1 MDIKSFNINNL
12 DWLCW
17 QSLQFGEMQ
26 GEDPVRAHKQK
37 GAAEVGHR
45 EDPDLLS
52 RCGDLLIASY
62 NFDRAINQA
71 TLVLEDRIRKKAQP
85 PSSSGETLSLRS
97 LGESRRQLVAQF
109 RASGGHFGKYG
120 ERRKSTTRWL
130 RAWIR
135 SSTHIMMLVAD
146 RARQCESQNVLA
158 SGKNDV
164 EHP

>member
-97 LGESRRQLVAQF
+97 LGGEPAPI
-109 RASGGHFGKYG
+109 GGAIPGFWRTLWQVWRETKIY
-120 ERRKSTTRWL
+120 
-130 RAWIR
+130 
-135 SSTHIMMLVAD
+135 D
-146 RARQCESQNVLA
+146 
-158 SGKNDV
+158 
-164 EHP
+164 